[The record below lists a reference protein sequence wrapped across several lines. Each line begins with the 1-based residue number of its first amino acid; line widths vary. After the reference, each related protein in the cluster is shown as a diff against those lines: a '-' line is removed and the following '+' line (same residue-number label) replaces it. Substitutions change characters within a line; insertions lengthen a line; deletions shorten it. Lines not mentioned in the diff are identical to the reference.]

1 MVILETRKSLI
12 NDETQEQEDYK
23 IPAVFK
29 HDEKE
34 ISLKKSIIL
43 STILHPTVAGVVALI
58 LFVLMVMGITLS
70 IFDKPKPK
78 MNDITFVL
86 VDNAKS
92 QMPINKKTNLRS
104 ARNTKRGGNHN
115 KKREIYMPSPFPAK
129 KSFARKL
136 SAGNSS
142 KKHASQPKNIFASL
156 MKPKHGPEARP
167 QPPSARPSLKPPSVP
182 RPTLKPASPFAIPI
196 PKSSSSPTSH
206 SYSTGTAGGH
216 GTATSGGSNL
226 GRGYAPV
233 ASFSP
238 TGGGSPSGSR
248 LSSGGSG
255 YSGNPGGGGGNA
267 GIDSVSD
274 FDISP
279 YGNYVQKKIRM
290 TWDPP
295 KGTETKMAVVLFR
308 LGKDGRLMSI
318 NVRKSSGLPNFD
330 KAAVDAIELA
340 APFKPLPVRFTKPYL
355 DVDFRFTDTVEKNKV
370 Y

>member
-12 NDETQEQEDYK
+12 NDETQLQENYT
-23 IPAVFK
+23 IPAVIR
-29 HDEKE
+29 DDSKE

-43 STILHPTVAGVVALI
+43 STILHPTVAGIVALI

-104 ARNTKRGGNHN
+104 ARNTRRGGNHN
-115 KKREIYMPSPFPAK
+115 KKREIYMPSPFSAK

-142 KKHASQPKNIFASL
+142 KKRASQPKNIFASL

-248 LSSGGSG
+248 LSGGGAG
-255 YSGNPGGGGGNA
+255 YSGNPGGGGGA
-267 GIDSVSD
+267 SGIDSISD
-274 FDISP
+274 YDMNP
-279 YGNYVQKKIRM
+279 YIKYVQKRIQM

-295 KGTETKMAVVLFR
+295 KGNEDKTAVISFKIGR
-308 LGKDGRLMSI
+308 DGRLLSRSI
-318 NVRKSSGLPNFD
+318 FKSSGIPNFD
-330 KAAVDAIELA
+330 KQAINAIELA
-340 APFKPLPVRFTKPYL
+340 SPFKPLPVGY
-355 DVDFRFTDTVEKNKV
+355 KNQV
-370 Y
+370 ADINFHFDYNLVH